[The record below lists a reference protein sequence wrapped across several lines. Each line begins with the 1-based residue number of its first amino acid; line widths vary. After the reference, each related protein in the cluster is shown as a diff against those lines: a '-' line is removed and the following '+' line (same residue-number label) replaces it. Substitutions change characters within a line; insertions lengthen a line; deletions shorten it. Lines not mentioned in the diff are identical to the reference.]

1 MSSITEPVQRTDEPS
16 ARPTRDR
23 RSFWRILLAVVAPMP
38 MLAKG
43 IYYMISPVSGDAS
56 FHDSVTAF
64 QAHRGLL
71 ETMKWLDAVFVV
83 ALIPATIA
91 AAWVARR
98 GAPRLTTA
106 GAFIALSGF
115 LAGIALLGGVE
126 TPPLVTVQHH
136 LDPAVMSDLQDA
148 MEGEPLLGIASLLFI
163 VGVVLGLGLLGGA
176 LRRSRAVPAWS
187 AFAVMIGGATH
198 PFIPTSVGQGVGLLV
213 AAVGFAGVSLA
224 LLQMSNDDFDLRP
237 FPVQPDR

>member
-1 MSSITEPVQRTDEPS
+1 VYY
-16 ARPTRDR
+16 
-23 RSFWRILLAVVAPMP
+23 LL
-38 MLAKG
+38 
-43 IYYMISPVSGDAS
+43 SPVGGDVS
-56 FHDSVTAF
+56 FDDAVRAF
-64 QAHRGLL
+64 EDHRGLL

-83 ALIPATIA
+83 TLIPATIA

-115 LAGIALLGGVE
+115 FTGIALLGGVE

-136 LDPAVMSDLQDA
+136 LDPSTMSDFQDA

-163 VGVVLGLGLLGGA
+163 VVVVIGLGLLGGA
-176 LRRSRAVPAWS
+176 LRRSRSVPAWA

-198 PFIPTSVGQGVGLLV
+198 PFIPTSIGQGIGLLV
-213 AAVGFAGVSLA
+213 AAAGFAGVGVA
-224 LLQMSNDDFDLRP
+224 LWRTTNDEFDLAPRS
-237 FPVQPDR
+237 RAE